1 MTHQHQRLTTEMTTS
16 KTLDLHGFGA
26 LTHSLFRHYYRVFS
40 RSTETDNHHT
50 SIHVPILFPK
60 ILKTEVSQSLRFTR
74 TTDSS
79 QLGTMHLHRS
89 TIGKR
94 PLEQVQHSNS
104 EQAPSSG
111 QCRTS
116 STMGRNEKIDKSGDL
131 IAPIP
136 LRARPQATNTASDG
150 ASNMRRFSDLPR
162 NAFNP
167 IRSPRSTSDDEQERK
182 HQRLMLHHRPEGG
195 PWKLKM
201 RPRRDPSTEDP
212 FVTNALSAS
221 WPPPS
226 HYSGLPNLGGVVAT
240 PHVLSE
246 WPLLP
251 PSLSMSSPQADEVM
265 DEIPPDILL
274 PSL

>member
-1 MTHQHQRLTTEMTTS
+1 
-16 KTLDLHGFGA
+16 
-26 LTHSLFRHYYRVFS
+26 
-40 RSTETDNHHT
+40 
-50 SIHVPILFPK
+50 
-60 ILKTEVSQSLRFTR
+60 
-74 TTDSS
+74 
-79 QLGTMHLHRS
+79 MHLHRT

-104 EQAPSSG
+104 DEAPAPSSG

-116 STMGRNEKIDKSGDL
+116 STMVRNEKSDKSGDL
-131 IAPIP
+131 IAPVP
-136 LRARPQATNTASDG
+136 LRARPQASNTASDG
-150 ASNMRRFSDLPR
+150 ASHRRRFPDLSH

-182 HQRLMLHHRPEGG
+182 HQRLILHRKPEGSG

-221 WPPPS
+221 WPPPT
-226 HYSGLPNLGGVVAT
+226 HYSGLPHVVGAITT
-240 PHVLSE
+240 PPVLSE
-246 WPLLP
+246 WPVLP
-251 PSLSMSSPQADEVM
+251 PSLSVSSPQAEEAM

>member
-1 MTHQHQRLTTEMTTS
+1 M
-16 KTLDLHGFGA
+16 
-26 LTHSLFRHYYRVFS
+26 
-40 RSTETDNHHT
+40 
-50 SIHVPILFPK
+50 
-60 ILKTEVSQSLRFTR
+60 RFTR
-74 TTDSS
+74 TKDSS
-79 QLGTMHLHRS
+79 QLGIMHLHRS

-94 PLEQVQHSNS
+94 PLEQVQHSDS

-111 QCRTS
+111 QCRTR
-116 STMGRNEKIDKSGDL
+116 STMGRIEKSEKSGCL
-131 IAPIP
+131 IVPIP
-136 LRARPQATNTASDG
+136 LRARPQATNTVSDG
-150 ASNMRRFSDLPR
+150 ASNMRRFPGLSH

-182 HQRLMLHHRPEGG
+182 HQRLMPHRRPEGG

-226 HYSGLPNLGGVVAT
+226 HHSGLPNLDGVGAT
-240 PHVLSE
+240 PHVHRE